1 MIMTI
6 VSDAEL
12 ELLLEQK
19 SAAKARLRRA
29 YRSYFARVAG
39 QEAGEAHIVDSEEIA
54 PLEAEFMRLHA
65 SIMAYV
71 ARRGTWEE
79 DGH

>member
-1 MIMTI
+1 MIMTV

-39 QEAGEAHIVDSEEIA
+39 QEAGEAHIIDSEEIA
-54 PLEAEFMRLHA
+54 PLEAEFMRVHA

-71 ARRGTWEE
+71 ARGARREE
-79 DGH
+79 NTP

>member
-1 MIMTI
+1 MIMAI

-39 QEAGEAHIVDSEEIA
+39 QEAGEAHLVDSEEIA
-54 PLEAEFMRLHA
+54 PLEAEFMRVHA

-71 ARRGTWEE
+71 ARGARREE
-79 DGH
+79 NTP